1 MYIQV
6 KRFSFTPPV
15 CIVQLIWEIVMTL
28 RDAKGNFNKTDAKL
42 APQKKH
48 QLIAFPKQL

>member
-28 RDAKGNFNKTDAKL
+28 RDAKGNFNKTDATN
-42 APQKKH
+42 ATN
-48 QLIAFPKQL
+48 